1 MGETFDIY
9 TLLFLVLAVVIFLRL
24 RNVLGRRTGN
34 ERPPYDPYSSAP
46 DAKANG
52 NGARTAAQD
61 TVVQLPRGRGS
72 PAQDAQRKADID
84 DMLKDY
90 APKSSALGKGLRA
103 IIDADPSFDPGQF
116 LQGAK
121 AAYEMI
127 VMAFAEGNKRT
138 LRQLLNED
146 VYDGFVSAIAE
157 REERDEE
164 VETSFVGIDKA
175 DMIEAELK
183 RKSAQVTVKFVSQ
196 LITATRDKDGK
207 VIDGDPTKV
216 REVTDIWTFA
226 REVTSRDPNWKL
238 VATEA
243 AN

>member
-34 ERPPYDPYSSAP
+34 ERPPYDPYSAP
-46 DAKANG
+46 DAKPNG
-52 NGARTAAQD
+52 SKPAAQD
-61 TVVQLPRGRGS
+61 KVIPLPGSRGPAADAKVSADVEDRLKKYGS
-72 PAQDAQRKADID
+72 KT
-84 DMLKDY
+84 
-90 APKSSALGKGLRA
+90 SALGKGLRS
-103 IIDADPSFDPGQF
+103 IVTVDPDFDPDQF

-127 VMAFAEGNKRT
+127 VMAFAEGNKRS
-138 LRQLLNED
+138 LRQLLNKD
-146 VYDGFVSAIAE
+146 VYDGFVGAISE
-157 REERDEE
+157 REQRNEA

-175 DMIEAELK
+175 NIVEAELK
-183 RKSAQVTVKFVSQ
+183 RKTAQVTVKFVSE
-196 LITATRDKDGK
+196 LITATRDKAGE
-207 VIDGDPTKV
+207 VIDGDPKKV

-226 REVTSRDPNWKL
+226 RDISSRDPNWKL

>member
-24 RNVLGRRTGN
+24 RNVLGRRTGS
-34 ERPPYDPYSSAP
+34 ERPPYDPYSAP

-52 NGARTAAQD
+52 S
-61 TVVQLPRGRGS
+61 GRGGQDKVVPLPGNRTPDSNVVTSTEIEDRLKPYGPKNS
-72 PAQDAQRKADID
+72 P
-84 DMLKDY
+84 
-90 APKSSALGKGLRA
+90 LGKGLRK
-103 IIDADPSFDPGQF
+103 IIDEDQTFDPAQF

-121 AAYEMI
+121 TAYEMI
-127 VMAFAEGNKRT
+127 VMAFADGNKRT
-138 LRQLLNED
+138 LKQLLSKD
-146 VYDGFVSAIAE
+146 VYDGFVGALAE
-157 REERDEE
+157 RENNGEA

-175 DMIEAELK
+175 DIIEAEMK
-183 RKSAQVTVKFVSQ
+183 AKIAHVTVKFVSA
-196 LITATRDKDGK
+196 LITATRDKAGK
-207 VIDGDPTKV
+207 VIEGDPKKV

-226 REVTSRDPNWKL
+226 RDVSSRDPNWKL